1 MSINQ
6 LYASFLINAANV
18 YASQQSTSF
27 KAEESWFE
35 KRLMALFEQAKKS
48 DVETRDIALI
58 ASTALAVILTKPA
71 RPDKTSK
78 GIHQGRLMEILRMA
92 ENEALDFPVNRQ
104 AGLQLYRE
112 PLLCRMRFCR
122 K

>member
-18 YASQQSTSF
+18 YASQQSTPF

-35 KRLMALFEQAKKS
+35 KRLMALFEQARKS
-48 DVETRDIALI
+48 GVEKRDIALI

-71 RPDKTSK
+71 LPDKTPK
-78 GIHQGRLMEILRMA
+78 GIHRERLMDILCIA
-92 ENEALDFPVNRQ
+92 ETEA
-104 AGLQLYRE
+104 
-112 PLLCRMRFCR
+112 
-122 K
+122 

>member
-6 LYASFLINAANV
+6 LYASFLVNAANV

-35 KRLMALFEQAKKS
+35 KRLMALFEQARKS
-48 DVETRDIALI
+48 GVETRDIALI

-71 RPDKTSK
+71 LPEKTSK
-78 GIHQGRLMEILRMA
+78 GIHKERLMEILRMA
-92 ENEALDFPVNRQ
+92 ETEV
-104 AGLQLYRE
+104 
-112 PLLCRMRFCR
+112 
-122 K
+122 